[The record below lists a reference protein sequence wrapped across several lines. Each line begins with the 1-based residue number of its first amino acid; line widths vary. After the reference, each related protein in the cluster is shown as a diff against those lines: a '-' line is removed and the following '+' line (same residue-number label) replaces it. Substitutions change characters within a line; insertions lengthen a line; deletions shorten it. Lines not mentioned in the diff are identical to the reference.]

1 MYSAVYIVQKGD
13 IDTRSYLVKENFSLF
28 NEENISFA
36 MLVILSFPGCCIQI
50 VLYKVDHTQIY
61 V

>member
-1 MYSAVYIVQKGD
+1 MYSTVYIVQKGD
-13 IDTRSYLVKENFSLF
+13 IDTRSYLVKEDFSLF

-50 VLYKVDHTQIY
+50 VR
-61 V
+61 